1 MKKVLIKRV
10 KRPQKP
16 IGAKAKLLAGLGVGA
31 TLAGFSGAS
40 SKAGQNL
47 KPIVRTQEKGKNQN
61 KEKITK
67 SLKDIFGVK
76 EAKAGWYDDWDTGN
90 ISVPGPNGYGSS
102 YGLPAGYESNSGGSA
117 SAYTAQVLSQ
127 DTNSANSA
135 LLESLQTN
143 TAGQAI
149 IQGEE
154 AKYDQMV
161 ANSTQ
166 PTSPGTGSGEAETE
180 ESGLPGGTEESGTEG
195 SGESGGIPVIS
206 DTPSVIA
213 DSMQQ
218 VNNIPPPA
226 EPDLINSLP
235 SSQNSSNLQ
244 YLNPLTGLVDVG
256 STVGGS
262 PVYYNNVTGQFQDIT
277 GQYIYSGNYD
287 EQGNFVFSENS
298 SLSVNPPAAFGQ
310 NMTWEQIVA
319 ENGAPAGSTTINIG
333 GTLYSKGQWESG
345 LVPGQQGPVLATATQ
360 TPTVVNNP
368 LATNLP
374 VAYGQNMTWEQ
385 IVAEN
390 GAPAGSTTINIGG
403 TLYSQAQWESG
414 LVPGEQGPVL
424 PVTSNLGN
432 IQNAF
437 EIPNIPQ
444 PEPYIPNVQLPSNYQ
459 QVVTPYLTQTPAVQN
474 YQNVDI
480 SAPVDFTSSH
490 QGVDEGYTGLQN
502 ITPGVVENSI
512 NTENNNIGQNLVQE
526 QIAPVVQ
533 AGSLANAPTVA
544 SAVATTLNFTP
555 ITLSDGTKITT
566 TNGEV
571 YEDPSGNAYFY
582 TGVNGAD
589 LMRYNATT
597 GAFTYVNPV
606 SPVVNPVSSASLGTG
621 SGETQNESYGLPAGT
636 TQTTTGSGEATGTTG
651 TGQSVISMAGNT
663 IQNVQGAIGEGI
675 NTGIGAITG
684 VFQGDNSNKPDNLN
698 LDPSKLKTLRKFVKI
713 VGGAVAGMASSS
725 QTTWD
730 RLVDW
735 ATDPKDI
742 NRPGTVTWTDPST
755 KEKFSFSK
763 FDIQNAFMLMQS
775 SGIEP

>member
-1 MKKVLIKRV
+1 
-10 KRPQKP
+10 
-16 IGAKAKLLAGLGVGA
+16 
-31 TLAGFSGAS
+31 
-40 SKAGQNL
+40 
-47 KPIVRTQEKGKNQN
+47 
-61 KEKITK
+61 
-67 SLKDIFGVK
+67 
-76 EAKAGWYDDWDTGN
+76 
-90 ISVPGPNGYGSS
+90 
-102 YGLPAGYESNSGGSA
+102 
-117 SAYTAQVLSQ
+117 
-127 DTNSANSA
+127 
-135 LLESLQTN
+135 
-143 TAGQAI
+143 
-149 IQGEE
+149 
-154 AKYDQMV
+154 
-161 ANSTQ
+161 
-166 PTSPGTGSGEAETE
+166 
-180 ESGLPGGTEESGTEG
+180 
-195 SGESGGIPVIS
+195 
-206 DTPSVIA
+206 
-213 DSMQQ
+213 
-218 VNNIPPPA
+218 
-226 EPDLINSLP
+226 
-235 SSQNSSNLQ
+235 
-244 YLNPLTGLVDVG
+244 
-256 STVGGS
+256 
-262 PVYYNNVTGQFQDIT
+262 
-277 GQYIYSGNYD
+277 
-287 EQGNFVFSENS
+287 
-298 SLSVNPPAAFGQ
+298 
-310 NMTWEQIVA
+310 
-319 ENGAPAGSTTINIG
+319 
-333 GTLYSKGQWESG
+333 
-345 LVPGQQGPVLATATQ
+345 
-360 TPTVVNNP
+360 
-368 LATNLP
+368 
-374 VAYGQNMTWEQ
+374 MTWEQ

-675 NTGIGAITG
+675 NTGIVAITG

>member
-10 KRPQKP
+10 KRQQKP
-16 IGAKAKLLAGLGVGA
+16 IGAKAKFLAGLGVGA
-31 TLAGFSGAS
+31 TLAGFSGGS
-40 SKAGQNL
+40 PKTRQNL
-47 KPIVRTQEKGKNQN
+47 KPIVRTQEQGKNSK

-76 EAKAGWYDDWDTGN
+76 EAKAGWNDGPGDWDEGDL
-90 ISVPGPNGYGSS
+90 SLSPGSS
-102 YGLPAGYESNSGGSA
+102 NYGTSFGLPAEYGAHVGSA
-117 SAYTAQVLSQ
+117 SEYTAQVLSQ

-166 PTSPGTGSGEAETE
+166 PTSPGTGSGEAETAE
-180 ESGLPGGTEESGTEG
+180 QSGLPGGTEESGTEG
-195 SGESGGIPVIS
+195 SGESGGIPVIT
-206 DTPSVIA
+206 DIPSVIA

-226 EPDLINSLP
+226 ESDLINSLP
-235 SSQNSSNLQ
+235 SSQNSTNLQ
-244 YLNPLTGLVDVG
+244 YLNPFTNLLDVG
-256 STVGGS
+256 GEVGGS
-262 PVYYNNVTGQFQDIT
+262 TVYYNNTTGQFQDIT
-277 GQYIYSGNYD
+277 GQHIYSGNYD
-287 EQGNFVFSENS
+287 NQGNFVFSENS
-298 SLSVNPPAAFGQ
+298 SLSVHP
-310 NMTWEQIVA
+310 
-319 ENGAPAGSTTINIG
+319 
-333 GTLYSKGQWESG
+333 
-345 LVPGQQGPVLATATQ
+345 
-360 TPTVVNNP
+360 
-368 LATNLP
+368 P

-390 GAPAGSTTINIGG
+390 GAPAGSAVINIGG

-424 PVTSNLGN
+424 PIASNLGN
-432 IQNAF
+432 TQNAF
-437 EIPNIPQ
+437 EMPNIPQ
-444 PEPYIPNVQLPSNYQ
+444 PDPYIPNVQLSSNYQ
-459 QVVTPYLTQTPAVQN
+459 QVVTPYLTEVSVVQN
-474 YQNVDI
+474 NQNVDT
-480 SAPVDFTSSH
+480 SAPVDLVPFYT
-490 QGVDEGYTGLQN
+490 GVDENYYEAQETIPVANANVAESGGDSAQN
-502 ITPGVVENSI
+502 SSSVPAATVVTTNA
-512 NTENNNIGQNLVQE
+512 V
-526 QIAPVVQ
+526 PV
-533 AGSLANAPTVA
+533 APTVA
-544 SAVATTLNFTP
+544 SAVATTLNFAP

-566 TNGEV
+566 TDGEE
-571 YEDPSGNAYFY
+571 YKDPSGNAYFY
-582 TGVNGAD
+582 TGVEGAD

-597 GAFTYVNPV
+597 GIFTYVNPL
-606 SPVVNPVSSASLGTG
+606 SPASLATG
-621 SGETQNESYGLPAGT
+621 SGETQNENSGLPAGT
-636 TQTTTGSGEATGTTG
+636 VQTTAGSGEASGTAG

-675 NTGIGAITG
+675 NTGIGAVTG
-684 VFQGDNSNKPDNLN
+684 LFQGDNSNKPDNLN
-698 LDPSKLKTLRKFVKI
+698 LDPSKLKTLRKFAIIGGVS
-713 VGGAVAGMASSS
+713 VVAGPLGGAVAGMASNS

-730 RLVDW
+730 KLVDW

-742 NRPGTVTWTDPST
+742 NRPGTVTWTDPQT